1 MASRLANSAAF
12 NPRREKPAVVMGAT
26 SINKTFHVT
35 ALLCNDAQDWSLPP
49 QRCRFGPVPAG
60 RIVTVRCPP
69 SASILRRS
77 RYARARDE
85 ETLYLWLR
93 RRHAGRLHSFALKV
107 EDRSAVGCARAAG
120 LAPQWLFQDCPQH
133 RPRRGRHSLSP

>member
-35 ALLCNDAQDWSLPP
+35 ALLCNDAQNWSLPP

-77 RYARARDE
+77 SYARARDE
-85 ETLYLWLR
+85 ESFFHWLCSR
-93 RRHAGRLHSFALKV
+93 LAGRLHSYAQKG
-107 EDRSAVGCARAAG
+107 ED
-120 LAPQWLFQDCPQH
+120 
-133 RPRRGRHSLSP
+133 